1 VIVPTIGKPHDEVG
15 GNGGRVV
22 VGVHGS
28 ESSRLAFEYAVDIAR
43 ERGWDLEIV
52 TAWPDADEVMIRDMP
67 GRYIVSRGRA
77 LESQDDALASL
88 DPDLAERTST
98 FLVNARPAQALI
110 ARCADADLLVVG
122 AGRPD
127 MERDRPGV
135 GAECAHEA
143 VCPLT
148 VVPAPEPETSAPPDP
163 QRPQLRHSRR
173 RSRSSRRVGAS
184 TSV

>member
-1 VIVPTIGKPHDEVG
+1 MSGSSPSAGCRDGTNASTDRYTVCLPCNEAEEQLLPNIGNPHDEVG
-15 GNGGRVV
+15 GKGGRVV

-77 LESQDDALASL
+77 LESQEDALASL

-110 ARCADADLLVVG
+110 ARCARRGSTRRGGWSPPQG
-122 AGRPD
+122 ARQAGSGSR
-127 MERDRPGV
+127 
-135 GAECAHEA
+135 
-143 VCPLT
+143 VCP
-148 VVPAPEPETSAPPDP
+148 
-163 QRPQLRHSRR
+163 
-173 RSRSSRRVGAS
+173 
-184 TSV
+184 